1 MLDDWKVK
9 VAIQDA
15 ITTNIK
21 VYQYAEKYLFRKNL
35 SVEAGKYKQS
45 SLERLEQTYNTHLRD
60 TEAVKKSF
68 TNLTAEDI
76 AYTINSKKETLKKIC
91 QRAELPPYTLHALRH
106 YVELYIYVIM

>member
-1 MLDDWKVK
+1 M
-9 VAIQDA
+9 Q
-15 ITTNIK
+15 
-21 VYQYAEKYLFRKNL
+21 
-35 SVEAGKYKQS
+35 KQS
-45 SLERLEQTYNTHLRD
+45 SLDRLEQTYNTHLRD

-106 YVELYIYVIM
+106 YVELYIYVILLPQILWGIQKTWGK